1 MSDTTLGSSNSN
13 NGSNKKGPPVD
24 KDSGNGNFGNEVNLS
39 LKKEMETSYLS
50 YAMSVIVSRAL
61 PDARDG
67 LKPVHRRILYSM
79 QQSGFHYNKP
89 YHKSARIVGDVM
101 GKYHP
106 HGDSAIYESM
116 VRMAQEFSLRL
127 PLIDGQGNFG
137 SMDGDAPAAMRY
149 TEARLKKVSDKL
161 LDDLDKETVSFIE
174 NYDGSTIEPTVLPSK
189 VPNLLVNGAS
199 GIAVGMATNIPPHNL
214 GEVIDGCIA
223 YIDNKEITIEELTK
237 FVKGPDFPTGG
248 IIKGRSGILSAFKT
262 GRGSIVIESKVQI
275 EEKSKDKKKSIIVT
289 EIPYTINKSK
299 LVEKIAEVT
308 KNKIVEDISDIR
320 DESNREGVRIVVE
333 IKKGANPDIILA
345 NLFKH
350 TQLRTSF
357 GVNALALKDG
367 TSPEVMDLKKMIS
380 IFVSFREE
388 VTRKRFFFELSKAR
402 ERVHNLTGL
411 MIAVNNLD
419 LVIKLIRNSKNPN
432 DAKISLLKKE
442 WPAKDLISF
451 IKIVDD
457 PRYKLKKAGKYDL
470 SPEQADAILDL
481 RLQKLTGLERDKI
494 VEEAKELGKKIN
506 EYLNLLQKK
515 ELLVHE
521 IKKELI
527 EIKENFSD
535 ERRTIIGT
543 ETADIEEE
551 DLVESEDMVI
561 TVTHR
566 GYIKRVPLKTYRAQR
581 RGGKGRKAMAMREED
596 FVNQVF
602 IGNTKSSVLFFSSK
616 GKVYQK
622 KVFKLP
628 EFEPNA
634 RGKPMIG
641 IFPLTKDENIT
652 AVLPLPNDKT
662 SWENL
667 NIMFSTAKGTVRR
680 NALSDFVKIQ
690 SSGKIAMKLSDDDKL
705 IGVHTC
711 EEKDNDVFL
720 STKEG
725 KCLRFPIS
733 NVRKFSGRNS
743 VGVRGIRLSK
753 DDTVISMY
761 ILKHAKFSIDERNN
775 YLKIANSIR
784 RKELQRSMPFS
795 KLSKGKKLSEEK
807 FIEMENIEE
816 FILSVADNGFGK
828 RSSAYEYRVT
838 SRGGKGIANM
848 AVSKKTGK
856 VVSSFPVNEKD
867 DVMLIAGT
875 GKLIRSPVN
884 KIRIAGRTTQGVT
897 LFKVESSE
905 KVLSAASIKDLNINS
920 EE

>member
-1 MSDTTLGSSNSN
+1 LSDTTLGSSNSN
-13 NGSNKKGPPVD
+13 NGSNKKGPPID
-24 KDSGNGNFGNEVNLS
+24 KNPSNGNFGNVVNLS

-137 SMDGDAPAAMRY
+137 SMDGDSPAAMRY
-149 TEARLKKVSDKL
+149 TEARLKKVSEKL
-161 LDDLDKETVSFIE
+161 LEDLDKETVSFIE

-223 YIDNKEITIEELTK
+223 YIDNKEITIEELAK

-248 IIKGRSGILSAFKT
+248 IIKGTSGILSAFKT

-602 IGNTKSSVLFFSSK
+602 ISNTKSSVLFFSSK

-628 EFEPNA
+628 EFAPNA

-667 NIMFSTAKGTVRR
+667 NIVFSTAKGSVRR

-690 SSGKIAMKLSDDDKL
+690 SSGKIAMKLSDEDKL

-711 EEKDNDVFL
+711 EEKGNDVFL

-795 KLSKGKKLSEEK
+795 KLLKGKKLSEKK
-807 FIEMENIEE
+807 FVEMENIEE

-848 AVSKKTGK
+848 TVNKKTGK

>member
-13 NGSNKKGPPVD
+13 NGSNKKEPPID

-223 YIDNKEITIEELTK
+223 YIDNKEITIDELTK

-350 TQLRTSF
+350 TPLRTSF

-388 VTRKRFFFELSKAR
+388 ITRKRFFYQLEKAR

-419 LVIKLIRNSKNPN
+419 AVIKLIRNSKNPN
-432 DAKISLLKKE
+432 AAKISILKKE
-442 WPAKDLISF
+442 FNLKVLKSVG
-451 IKIVDD
+451 IKEKAD
-457 PRYKLKKAGKYDL
+457 LKKINDFSNADYFLFD
-470 SPEQADAILDL
+470 SDAILDL

-602 IGNTKSSVLFFSSK
+602 IGNTKSLVLFFSKRFIIFFASFVLGFSK
-616 GKVYQK
+616 NLLTLLM
-622 KVFKLP
+622 FL
-628 EFEPNA
+628 E
-634 RGKPMIG
+634 
-641 IFPLTKDENIT
+641 IF
-652 AVLPLPNDKT
+652 
-662 SWENL
+662 
-667 NIMFSTAKGTVRR
+667 
-680 NALSDFVKIQ
+680 FVK
-690 SSGKIAMKLSDDDKL
+690 K
-705 IGVHTC
+705 
-711 EEKDNDVFL
+711 
-720 STKEG
+720 
-725 KCLRFPIS
+725 
-733 NVRKFSGRNS
+733 
-743 VGVRGIRLSK
+743 
-753 DDTVISMY
+753 
-761 ILKHAKFSIDERNN
+761 
-775 YLKIANSIR
+775 
-784 RKELQRSMPFS
+784 
-795 KLSKGKKLSEEK
+795 
-807 FIEMENIEE
+807 
-816 FILSVADNGFGK
+816 
-828 RSSAYEYRVT
+828 
-838 SRGGKGIANM
+838 
-848 AVSKKTGK
+848 
-856 VVSSFPVNEKD
+856 
-867 DVMLIAGT
+867 
-875 GKLIRSPVN
+875 
-884 KIRIAGRTTQGVT
+884 
-897 LFKVESSE
+897 
-905 KVLSAASIKDLNINS
+905 
-920 EE
+920 